1 MKKKVL
7 GMLLVGVMVFSLIGC
22 GSEPAAETTA
32 PAEESGDAAQ
42 EAAAEEE
49 PAAETEAE
57 PAADGEAPYVI
68 WVNPLVGSAVF
79 TSADN
84 GITAAS
90 EEFGFKLKIIGPSV
104 LDDTQMYE
112 AVQSAIVEQ
121 PDLIVTT
128 PYNYSAIQG
137 LYTDAQ
143 EKNIPIINISSD
155 SEEAGRVSFIGTDNT
170 AYGKLAADYVNE
182 KMEGEA
188 NVLIMMANLDTSN
201 QLEQKTA
208 FEEKCA
214 AEYPGIK
221 VVLTDED
228 NGDSATAL
236 QKFEDNLKAHPE
248 IDTIF
253 CLESIGG
260 VAAANAVEE
269 LGMNGEI
276 TILAIDDNEDTL
288 QYIRD
293 GKIWGTMAQNFYKM
307 GYTAGEFAYK
317 YLNGETVD
325 SIVDSGTILIT
336 EENIDT
342 YTDEFY
348 K

>member
-1 MKKKVL
+1 MKKKIL
-7 GMLLVGVMVFSLIGC
+7 AMLLVGTMVFSLAGC
-22 GSEPAAETTA
+22 GSQPAKE
-32 PAEESGDAAQ
+32 
-42 EAAAEEE
+42 
-49 PAAETEAE
+49 E
-57 PAADGEAPYVI
+57 PAADGEPVASEEASASQEGANEEAPVADGEEPYVI

-84 GITAAS
+84 GITAAA

-137 LYTDAQ
+137 LYADAQ
-143 EKNIPIINISSD
+143 TKGIPIINISSD
-155 SEEAGRVSFIGTDNT
+155 SEESGRVSFIGTDNT
-170 AYGKLAADYVNE
+170 AYGKLAADYINE
-182 KMEGEA
+182 KTGGEA

-214 AEYPGIK
+214 ADYPNIK

-260 VAAANAVEE
+260 VAAANGVE
-269 LGMNGEI
+269 
-276 TILAIDDNEDTL
+276 
-288 QYIRD
+288 
-293 GKIWGTMAQNFYKM
+293 
-307 GYTAGEFAYK
+307 
-317 YLNGETVD
+317 
-325 SIVDSGTILIT
+325 
-336 EENIDT
+336 
-342 YTDEFY
+342 
-348 K
+348 